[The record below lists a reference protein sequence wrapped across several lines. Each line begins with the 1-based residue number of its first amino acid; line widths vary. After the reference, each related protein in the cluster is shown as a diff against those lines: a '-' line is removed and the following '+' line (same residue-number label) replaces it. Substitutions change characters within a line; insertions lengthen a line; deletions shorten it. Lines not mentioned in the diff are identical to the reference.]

1 MEKRSIAIF
10 GIPAGES
17 MKKTAKILGAMMIVM
32 GTLFTLMIILAWTT
46 APFWIR
52 YNLGMSKAGIH
63 RPPEYIVFLGG
74 GGMPSESALMRS
86 YFTARVASHYTRA
99 KVIIAQPGNL
109 SDTLQSLYQV
119 RQELV
124 MRGIDSRRILF
135 EPKGTNT
142 RAQALLTR
150 ALLTKENQDLS
161 GGARGSSLL
170 LVTSPEHLYRAVL
183 AFKKAGFLKVDGVP
197 AFEQDIETDLSF
209 ESGRLGGRKYIPDVG
224 DNITMRYK
232 FWTHL
237 GYEIEILR
245 EVAAIA
251 YYKLMGWI

>member
-1 MEKRSIAIF
+1 
-10 GIPAGES
+10 
-17 MKKTAKILGAMMIVM
+17 MKKAIKILSVTMIVM
-32 GTLFTLMIILAWTT
+32 GTMFTLMIVLAWTT

-52 YNLGMSKAGIH
+52 YNLGISKAGIH

-86 YFTARVASHYTRA
+86 YYTARVAGHYTRA

-109 SDTLQSLYQV
+109 SDTLQSLFRV

-135 EPKGTNT
+135 EHEGTNT
-142 RAQALLTR
+142 RAQALRTR
-150 ALLTKENQDLS
+150 ALLTKEKQDLP
-161 GGARGSSLL
+161 GGARGVSLL

-183 AFKKAGFLKVDGVP
+183 AFRKAGFMKVDGVP

-209 ESGRLGGRKYIPDVG
+209 ESGRLGGRKFIPDVG
-224 DNITMRYK
+224 ENITMRYK

-237 GYEIEILR
+237 GYETEILR
-245 EVAAIA
+245 EVAALA

>member
-1 MEKRSIAIF
+1 
-10 GIPAGES
+10 
-17 MKKTAKILGAMMIVM
+17 
-32 GTLFTLMIILAWTT
+32 
-46 APFWIR
+46 
-52 YNLGMSKAGIH
+52 
-63 RPPEYIVFLGG
+63 
-74 GGMPSESALMRS
+74 
-86 YFTARVASHYTRA
+86 
-99 KVIIAQPGNL
+99 VIIAQPGNL
-109 SDTLQSLYQV
+109 SDTLHSLYLV

-135 EPKGTNT
+135 EHEGTNT
-142 RAQALLTR
+142 RAQALRTSE
-150 ALLTKENQDLS
+150 LLTKERQELP
-161 GGARGSSLL
+161 GGSRGASLL
-170 LVTSPEHLYRAVL
+170 LITSPEHLYRAVL
-183 AFKKAGFLKVDGVP
+183 AFKKAGFLKVDGMP

-209 ESGRLGGRKYIPDVG
+209 ESGRLGGRKFIPDVG

>member
-1 MEKRSIAIF
+1 
-10 GIPAGES
+10 

-86 YFTARVASHYTRA
+86 YYTARVAGHYTRA

-109 SDTLQSLYQV
+109 SDTLHSLYQV